1 MALKQ
6 AVLKPDITIIKK
18 RMVGELLKREFRN
31 WKIYLCLAPFFTI
44 FFIFTVLPVLKA
56 IFYSFTYFNIFQ
68 EPQWVWL
75 DNYINLLLHDDVF
88 IKAIAN
94 TFFFAIITGPFGY
107 LISLLLAWVINDF
120 RPGIRAVLTVIFY
133 APSISGQLYLI
144 WNLMFSG
151 DSYGFANSLLIRLGI
166 LNEPVQ
172 WLTDPKYMMMV
183 IILVALWMSLG
194 AGFLSFIAG
203 FQGID
208 RSLYEAGSIDGIK
221 NRYQELWFITL
232 PTIRPQMMFGAVMS
246 ITSSFATADIMINL
260 AGFPSTDYAAHT
272 IVTHLQDYGSI
283 RFEMGYACAIAT
295 ILFIM
300 MIAINKW
307 VQKLIGKVG
316 Q

>member
-1 MALKQ
+1 MEREAII
-6 AVLKPDITIIKK
+6 PGTGITKK
-18 RMVGELLKREFRN
+18 RTVGKSLKLELRN
-31 WKIYLCLAPFFTI
+31 WKIYLGLLPFFAI
-44 FFIFTVLPVLKA
+44 FFTFTVLPVMRA

-68 EPQWVWL
+68 EPQPVGL

-88 IKAIAN
+88 IKAIVN
-94 TFFFAIITGPFGY
+94 TFFFAIITGPLGY
-107 LISLLLAWVINDF
+107 LISLMLAWVINDF
-120 RPGIRAVLTVIFY
+120 RPVVRSVLTVVFY

-151 DSYGFANSLLIRLGI
+151 DSYGFANSLLTRLGI
-166 LNEPVQ
+166 INEPIQ
-172 WLTDPKYMMMV
+172 WLSDPKYMMGI

-232 PTIRPQMMFGAVMS
+232 PAIRPQMMFGAVMS
-246 ITSSFATADIMINL
+246 ITSSFASADIMINL

-272 IVTHLQDYGSI
+272 IITHLQDYGSI

-295 ILFIM
+295 ILFLM